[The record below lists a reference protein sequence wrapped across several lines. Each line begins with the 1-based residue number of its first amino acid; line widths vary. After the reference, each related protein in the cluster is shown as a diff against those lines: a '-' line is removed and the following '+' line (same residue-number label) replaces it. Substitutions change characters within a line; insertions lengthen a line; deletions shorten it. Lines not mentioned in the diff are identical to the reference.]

1 MFPYPG
7 FEDQDSKAAR
17 LIAVCK
23 GSQAMRIER
32 TLLSVGH

>member
-1 MFPYPG
+1 MLSYLG
-7 FEDQDSKAAR
+7 FEDQDCKAAR